1 LPHCITQ
8 ITPPPAAAQVFI
20 FIRLGEQVRHAA
32 ENKKPARRAGALLP
46 DEDSNPNIQSQ
57 NLSYYHYTI
66 RQY

>member
-20 FIRLGEQVRHAA
+20 FIRLGEQVRHAS

-46 DEDSNPNIQSQ
+46 DED
-57 NLSYYHYTI
+57 
-66 RQY
+66 